1 MLKVPAN
8 TFRCSLDK
16 ENGVLRIRPD
26 KPMYLDLNIN
36 CKTGCIRVNVLN
48 GTNIWMHPNWEVL
61 NEMKNFLEEIGLGFL
76 F

>member
-8 TFRCSLDK
+8 TFRCSLGK

-36 CKTGCIRVNVLN
+36 CKTFVDVGSKASFKEYIVE
-48 GTNIWMHPNWEVL
+48 TISY
-61 NEMKNFLEEIGLGFL
+61 
-76 F
+76 

>member
-16 ENGVLRIRPD
+16 KNRVLRIRPD

-36 CKTGCIRVNVLN
+36 CKTFVDAGSKVSFKEYIVETINY
-48 GTNIWMHPNWEVL
+48 
-61 NEMKNFLEEIGLGFL
+61 
-76 F
+76 